1 MAESSKRKISK
12 KIGGAIDEGI
22 GFTLEGA
29 GSVSS
34 QVKAVP
40 DITADATAK
49 SSAVVVDQKSYSPE
63 FLLLAEPTLPDIS
76 RTYRARLL
84 MQSPT
89 RLYFYWDTGK
99 NPFHTL
105 SRAVGAAASYTLV
118 LKLVE
123 LRSGAEEI
131 HPVEA
136 AGDWWFDVNP
146 NSEYRAEIG
155 FYAVNRPFIRV
166 LHSNVVATPRKSPSP
181 RAAESAD
188 WRVPAGKFARV
199 LDAAG
204 FSRDAFDVALSGD
217 DVDAAGAATLS
228 AFAEFSGEEPEEF
241 AGFEPSELRYAMLA
255 LASGASLAD
264 LRGLVSERLFEFL
277 SSLSDA
283 SGDRAMAALKDR
295 FEFDAEEFEL
305 EDEVDGT
312 VYGASLVNFP
322 RKVKK
327 IPAGGHVP
335 GSRPVSSPVRRG

>member
-1 MAESSKRKISK
+1 MAGSSKRNISK
-12 KIGGAIDEGI
+12 KIGGAIDREI
-22 GFTLEGA
+22 GFALEGS

-34 QVKAVP
+34 PVKAVP
-40 DITADATAK
+40 GLTLGPPAK
-49 SSAVVVDQKSYSPE
+49 ASAVVADQKSYSPE

-105 SRAVGAAASYTLV
+105 SRAVGGAGNYTLV
-118 LKLVE
+118 LKLVD

-131 HPVEA
+131 HPVNA

-155 FYAVNRPFIRV
+155 FYAVNRPYIRV
-166 LHSNVVATPRKSPSP
+166 LYSNVAATPRRSPSP
-181 RAAESAD
+181 RAAERAE
-188 WRVPAGKFARV
+188 WRVQAGRFARV

-204 FSRDAFDVALSGD
+204 FARDAFDVAIAGD
-217 DVDAAGAATLS
+217 DVDAAGVATMS
-228 AFAEFSGEEPEEF
+228 AFAEFSGQQPADF
-241 AGFEPSELRYAMLA
+241 AGFETSELRYAMLA
-255 LASGASLAD
+255 LAAGASLVD
-264 LRGLVSERLFEFL
+264 LRGLVSEGLFALL

-305 EDEVDGT
+305 EGEADAA
-312 VYGASLVNFP
+312 VYGTSLVNFP
-322 RKVKK
+322 RKVKNL
-327 IPAGGHVP
+327 PVGGRVP
-335 GSRPVSSPVRRG
+335 GSRPVSSPVRSG

>member
-12 KIGGAIDEGI
+12 KIGGAIDEEI
-22 GFTLEGA
+22 GFTLEGL

-34 QVKAVP
+34 RVKAVP
-40 DITADATAK
+40 DLIAK
-49 SSAVVVDQKSYSPE
+49 VAAEPSAVDIDQKSYSPE
-63 FLLLAEPTLPDIS
+63 FLLLAEPALPDIS

-105 SRAVGAAASYTLV
+105 SRAVGGAANYTLV

-123 LRSGAEEI
+123 LRIGAEEI
-131 HPVEA
+131 HPVDA

-155 FYAVNRPFIRV
+155 FYAVNRPYIRV
-166 LHSNVVATPRKSPSP
+166 LHSNVVATPRRSPST
-181 RAAESAD
+181 RTAESAE

-204 FSRDAFDVALSGD
+204 FSRDAFDVAMAGD
-217 DVDAAGAATLS
+217 DAGAAGVATLS
-228 AFAEFSGEEPEEF
+228 AFAEFSGQEPAVI

-264 LRGLVSERLFEFL
+264 LRGLVSESLFALL

-283 SGDRAMAALKDR
+283 SGDRAMAVLMDR
-295 FEFDAEEFEL
+295 FEFEAEEFEL
-305 EDEVDGT
+305 EDEADGA

-322 RKVKK
+322 RKVKT
-327 IPAGGHVP
+327 ILAGRHVP